1 MRKVREFMVR
11 DPLTVFKK
19 TNVAEVAKIMLTN
32 DFGQIPVRGTKDELV
47 GMIYDV
53 DVLCAIAGN
62 TND

>member
-1 MRKVREFMVR
+1 
-11 DPLTVFKK
+11 
-19 TNVAEVAKIMLTN
+19 MLNN

-62 TND
+62 SDD